1 MKKIDDYLAAA
12 TRENTRRSYLTAV
25 RHFEVEWG
33 GFLPATADCIARY
46 LVEHAEVLAITTLRQ
61 RLAALAQWHVT
72 QGFPDPTKA
81 PVVRKVLKGIQT
93 LHPAQEKQATPL
105 QIDHLAQVVNWLDQA
120 IELAS
125 ERQDT
130 GRVLRHARDKAMLL
144 LGFWRGFRGDELVRL
159 QVEHVE
165 VAPGQ
170 GMICYLPQSKGD
182 RRLQGR
188 TYKVPMLSRLC
199 PVAAYTDWVALAE
212 LSSGP
217 VLRGIDRWGRV
228 RETGLHINSL
238 LKLMRS
244 VFSQAG
250 LDTPESFS
258 SHSLRRG
265 FANWANSSG
274 WDVKTLMEYVGWKD
288 VKSAMRYIDGA
299 DPFQQQRI
307 EKDLSATSPSP
318 ASASP
323 TVAIAI
329 AADEACLS
337 PTAKETVL
345 ELDMALSRFSSQV
358 RGLAKAHR
366 LIEEIGLSPFR
377 MQRLDKEGTRYQL
390 TITSSNEDELED
402 IVMNLLDD
410 IHRIA
415 DNHQC
420 FLDATLHNPT
430 GGRHWD

>member
-33 GFLPATADCIARY
+33 GFLPATADSIARY
-46 LVEHAEVLAITTLRQ
+46 LVEHAEILAITTLRQ

-93 LHPAQEKQATPL
+93 LHPAQEKKAAPL
-105 QIDHLAQVVNWLDQA
+105 QINHLAQVVNWLDQA

-170 GMICYLPQSKGD
+170 GMLCYLPQSKAD

-188 TYKVPMLSRLC
+188 TYKVPTLSRLC
-199 PVAAYTDWVALAE
+199 PVAAYNDWVTLAG

-217 VLRGIDRWGRV
+217 VFRGIDRWGSV

-250 LDTPESFS
+250 LNAPESFS

-288 VKSAMRYIDGA
+288 VKSAMRYLDGA

-307 EKDLSATSPSP
+307 EKDLSATLPSP
-318 ASASP
+318 ALASP

-329 AADEACLS
+329 AADKVCL
-337 PTAKETVL
+337 PPMVQETVL
-345 ELDMALSRFSSQV
+345 ELNMALSRFSSQV
-358 RGLAKAHR
+358 RGLAKTHR

-390 TITSSNEDELED
+390 TISSSNEDELED

-420 FLDATLHNPT
+420 FLDATLHDPT